1 MNASDIR
8 DAIKTQAGIID
19 GNLGN
24 VPVWFDV
31 KEMQEKIST
40 SLYRTKPSGRFQ
52 INASV
57 PGERRDRIF
66 RTKKADGSF
75 DLFGVVEVL
84 QIQAAS
90 RLREIN
96 AESARRSNSQAAEL
110 IRGEFKSKTRYVSG
124 YASSTSS
131 FVAPSA
137 TEGKIAVQINFGSV
151 SPEVAMKIAAFV
163 NSLEA

>member
-1 MNASDIR
+1 MNANDIR
-8 DAIKTQAGIID
+8 DAIKTQAGIVN
-19 GNLGN
+19 GNLGS

-31 KEMQEKIST
+31 KEMQEKVGS
-40 SLYRTKPSGRFQ
+40 SVFRTKPSGRFQ
-52 INASV
+52 INVSV

-66 RTKKADGSF
+66 RTKKVDGSF

-84 QIQAAS
+84 QLQATA
-90 RLREIN
+90 RKRDIN
-96 AESARRSNSQAAEL
+96 AEATRRSNVEAADL
-110 IRGEFKSKTRYVSG
+110 IRSEFKSKTRYVSG

-137 TEGKIAVQINFGSV
+137 TEGKVAVQINFGAV

>member
-1 MNASDIR
+1 MNANDIR

-31 KEMQEKIST
+31 KEMQEKVGS
-40 SLYRTKPSGRFQ
+40 SVYRTKPSGRYQ
-52 INASV
+52 INVSV
-57 PGERRDRIF
+57 PGTRRDRIF

-84 QIQAAS
+84 QLQAAA

-96 AESARRSNSQAAEL
+96 AESARRSNTQAAEL

-137 TEGKIAVQINFGSV
+137 TEGKLAVQINFGSV

>member
-1 MNASDIR
+1 MNANDIR
-8 DAIKTQAGIID
+8 DAIKTQAGIVN

-31 KEMQEKIST
+31 KEMQEKVGS
-40 SLYRTKPSGRFQ
+40 SVYRTKPSGRFQ
-52 INASV
+52 INVSV
-57 PGERRDRIF
+57 PGSRRERIF

-75 DLFGVVEVL
+75 DLFGIVEVL
-84 QIQAAS
+84 QIQAAA

-96 AESARRSNSQAAEL
+96 AESARQSNVQAAEL

-137 TEGKIAVQINFGSV
+137 TEGKVAVQINFGSV
-151 SPEVAMKIAAFV
+151 SPEAAMKIAAFV

>member
-1 MNASDIR
+1 MNANDIR

-19 GNLGN
+19 GNLDN

-31 KEMQEKIST
+31 KEMQEKVGS
-40 SLYRTKPSGRFQ
+40 SVFRTKPSGRFQ
-52 INASV
+52 INVSV

-84 QIQAAS
+84 QIQATA
-90 RLREIN
+90 RKRDIN
-96 AESARRSNSQAAEL
+96 AEATRRSNVEAADL
-110 IRGEFKSKTRYVSG
+110 IRSEFKSKTRYVSG

-137 TEGKIAVQINFGSV
+137 TEGKVAVQINFGSV

>member
-1 MNASDIR
+1 MNANDIR
-8 DAIKTQAGIID
+8 DAIKTQAGIVN
-19 GNLGN
+19 GNLGS

-31 KEMQEKIST
+31 KEMQEKAGS
-40 SLYRTKPSGRFQ
+40 SVFRTKPSGRFQ
-52 INASV
+52 INVSV
-57 PGERRDRIF
+57 PGTRRARIF

-75 DLFGVVEVL
+75 DLFGIVEVL
-84 QIQAAS
+84 QLQATA
-90 RLREIN
+90 RKRDIN
-96 AESARRSNSQAAEL
+96 AESTRRSNVEAADL
-110 IRGEFKSKTRYVSG
+110 IRSEFKSKTRYVSG